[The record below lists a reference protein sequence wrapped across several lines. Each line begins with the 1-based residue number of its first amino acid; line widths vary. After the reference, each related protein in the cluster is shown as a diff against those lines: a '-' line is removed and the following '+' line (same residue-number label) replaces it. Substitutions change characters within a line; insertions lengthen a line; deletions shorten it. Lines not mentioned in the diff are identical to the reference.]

1 MPDSA
6 SGESM
11 TRSSPKSFWR
21 PSVIRKTPPSLPT
34 SSPMTRTLGSSSM
47 ALRRPMFRPLA
58 SVIFVISVSSL
69 ERVEVRREACALLL
83 ELGRHLGVHVVEDAE
98 RRRVGELLHAG
109 AQPGAQVV
117 GLARDRV
124 EEVGVAQAVALEVGP
139 DPLDRVLEAP

>member
-34 SSPMTRTLGSSSM
+34 SSPMTRTLGSFSM

-58 SVIFVISVSSL
+58 RVILVLSVGSL
-69 ERVEVRREACALLL
+69 ERVEVGREPVALLL
-83 ELGRHLGVHVVEDAE
+83 ELGRDLGVHMVEDAQ
-98 RRRVGELLHAG
+98 RRGVGERLYAG
-109 AQPGAQVV
+109 TEPGAEVISL
-117 GLARDRV
+117 GRDVV
-124 EEVGVAQAVALEVGP
+124 EEVLVGQPLALEVG
-139 DPLDRVLEAP
+139 LDAFDGVLEP